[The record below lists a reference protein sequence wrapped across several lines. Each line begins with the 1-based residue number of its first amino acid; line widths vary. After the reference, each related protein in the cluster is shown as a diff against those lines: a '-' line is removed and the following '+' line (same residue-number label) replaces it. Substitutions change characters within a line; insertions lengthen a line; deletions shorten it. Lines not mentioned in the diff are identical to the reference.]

1 MLMCGY
7 RGRDTLCCIFMMQV
21 NINRPV
27 AILINK
33 MMELLGGEGEMKV
46 DFNLSSFL
54 FSSFH

>member
-1 MLMCGY
+1 MLVY

>member
-1 MLMCGY
+1 
-7 RGRDTLCCIFMMQV
+7 MQV